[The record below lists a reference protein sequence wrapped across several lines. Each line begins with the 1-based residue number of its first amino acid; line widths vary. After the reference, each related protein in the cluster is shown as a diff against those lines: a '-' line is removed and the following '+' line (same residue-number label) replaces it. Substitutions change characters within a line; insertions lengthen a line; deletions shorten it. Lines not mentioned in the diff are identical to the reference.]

1 MIKENKIAVIGL
13 SGESIFMKVDHF
25 HHDGETVVADV
36 FHKEYGG
43 KGYNQAVA
51 CKRFGADVSFLTVIG
66 DDQIGEEVIKSLEKE
81 NINGTFIKK
90 NNSKSAYATILID
103 KIGNNQVTC
112 FPGVSK
118 NLTKEDVLLFEK
130 EIATSKILLL
140 QMEMSDESLFEAIS
154 IAKKYDTLVILN
166 PAPAH
171 QIPNEILKQC
181 DIITPNENEC
191 EVLFNISSNYQTNLL
206 KLEQQNVIVTL
217 GSKGSIVKDGDVV
230 YEIEP
235 LKVNPLNTTG
245 AGDTYNGVLAACILE
260 GFSLKKACIYA
271 NFAASISVTKEFV
284 IDSIPYRLEIE
295 SKVIDFYKKN
305 NVKLE
310 EEN

>member
-36 FHKEYGG
+36 FYKEYGG

-90 NNSKSAYATILID
+90 NNSKSAYAMILID

-284 IDSIPYRLEIE
+284 IDSIPNRLEIE